1 MLCLTSTSN
10 DPMKGMDRIKRG
22 RNFRGVISY
31 ALATAPHHMTAPV
44 VIGGNLVG
52 TKVDE
57 LTAEFARTQK
67 LREYVE
73 KPVWHNSLR
82 LPKGDLLTN
91 EQWRLI
97 ADDYMKRMGFSDTH
111 LRCYVLHDDE
121 AGQHIHIIASRI
133 NILANGQLYLGRNE
147 NLIGTRIIQDL
158 EKAHHLTQTVGPSP
172 ARTTQKHRKL
182 TRNEKMMKDRT
193 KAKVPKETIQEAI
206 DAVLTFF
213 DTITIEDFVCELRK
227 QNITANPNIAST
239 GKMSGFS
246 FEYHGIAFKASQLG
260 KAYSWSNMSKRIIV
274 AQPTEAITPVFTPVN
289 VNFPILTDVHSTA
302 NLTPLTVSSSEHS
315 RYRWLQWIP
324 YLEELVASL
333 KAIGLTVLKPVKKT
347 VLIKKIMDEN
357 PTPVQFSKVDS
368 QDLVRKSPFNPV

>member
-1 MLCLTSTSN
+1 
-10 DPMKGMDRIKRG
+10 MKGMNKIRRG
-22 RNFRGVISY
+22 KNFRGVISY
-31 ALATAPHHMTAPV
+31 ALAPAPHHKAVPII
-44 VIGGNLVG
+44 IGGNIISSS
-52 TKVDE
+52 VDE
-57 LTAEFARTQK
+57 ITTEFMRTQK
-67 LREYVE
+67 LRSDVQ

-82 LPKGDLLTN
+82 LPVGESLTN
-91 EQWRLI
+91 QQWRNI
-97 ADDYMKRMGFSDTH
+97 ADDYMKRIGFCNTH

-133 NILANGQLYLGRNE
+133 NILNGQLYLGRNE
-147 NLIGTRIIQDL
+147 NLKSTRIIQDL

-172 ARTTQKHRKL
+172 TRTTQKHRKL

-193 KAKVPKETIQEAI
+193 KAKIPKETIQEAI

-213 DTITIEDFVCELRK
+213 DTITIEEFVGELRK

-289 VNFPILTDVHSTA
+289 VNFPILTDVHSTTT
-302 NLTPLTVSSSEHS
+302 LTPLTVSSSEHS
-315 RYRWLQWIP
+315 RNRWLQWIP

-333 KAIGLTVLKPVKKT
+333 KAIGLTILKPVKKI
-347 VLIKKIMDEN
+347 VLIKKIMDES
-357 PTPVQFSKVDS
+357 PKPVQFSKVDS